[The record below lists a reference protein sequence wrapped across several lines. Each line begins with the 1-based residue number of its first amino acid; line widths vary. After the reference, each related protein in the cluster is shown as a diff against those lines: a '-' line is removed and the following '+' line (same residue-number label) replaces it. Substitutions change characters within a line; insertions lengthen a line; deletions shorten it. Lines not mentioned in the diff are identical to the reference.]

1 MGTFDASRINKGKS
15 HLICLKLKKNNAL
28 KFFFEVSRRSL
39 RFEGDAWDA
48 AHCKDHLVV
57 KACWNDLKL
66 IKFVFGIQA
75 HCERHSSSG

>member
-1 MGTFDASRINKGKS
+1 LFEIKEKQ
-15 HLICLKLKKNNAL
+15 CPEV
-28 KFFFEVSRRSL
+28 FFEVSRRSL

-57 KACWNDLKL
+57 KACWNNLKL